1 MELMTDIALGV
12 VVGIALSSVAYL
24 IGYLLRV
31 IHDSLYKRKNR
42 NRDVEGKTLLRYE
55 VDLSDRPTI
64 TNPALEQCAKNGYHL
79 CALLEEMPDEVSLR
93 DLLDKEYEK
102 AELIKAA
109 HADEIEQ
116 WKTEH
121 NVSATEWAKCAS

>member
-1 MELMTDIALGV
+1 MELMTDITLWV

-24 IGYLLRV
+24 IGYLLGV
-31 IHDSLYKRKNR
+31 MYYKRKNR

-102 AELIKAA
+102 VELIKAA
-109 HADEIEQ
+109 HAAEIEQ
-116 WKTEH
+116 WNTKH
-121 NVSATEWAKCAS
+121 NVGPIVWAKCAS